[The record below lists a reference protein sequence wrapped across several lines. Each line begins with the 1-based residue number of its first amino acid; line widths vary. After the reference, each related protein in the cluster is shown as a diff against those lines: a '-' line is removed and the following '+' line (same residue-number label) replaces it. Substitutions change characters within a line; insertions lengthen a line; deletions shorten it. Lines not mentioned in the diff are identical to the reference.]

1 MSVIVGFN
9 NNYGRTYSI
18 PARRNINE
26 LGYSKVLKSKT
37 DLNEISFTAN
47 RVGVAVNGL
56 RTAINHS
63 RVGVAVNH
71 SRIGVAVNELESAFV
86 MNSPKNII
94 NTCSVGLGITTGLS
108 TQIPGAGMML
118 KTFFLDQMIRRL
130 ANHHKIPYKK
140 EPLKI
145 ATATM
150 ATMTVC
156 DTPLDPIKYI
166 PVIGNFVS
174 ATSNFAFA
182 KMVGKLIDK
191 QLSFNH
197 SMQVKIG
204 VKSMQGEIKILTD
217 NGLGK
222 GVKVLESLKGVKVL
236 ESLKRKGFDI
246 GTDRGINYLTKLKD
260 EGIIDKKIDTAIN
273 CVNKGL
279 NNGIIRKG
287 INSLKTIKD
296 KGVNFFKGLF

>member
-18 PARRNINE
+18 PSRRNINE
-26 LGYSKVLKSKT
+26 LGSSKVLKSKT

-71 SRIGVAVNELESAFV
+71 SRVGVAVNELESAFV

-94 NTCSVGLGITTGLS
+94 NSCSVGLGITTGLS
-108 TQIPGAGMML
+108 TQIPGAGMAL

-130 ANHHKIPYKK
+130 ANHHNIPYKN

-156 DTPLDPIKYI
+156 DTPLDLIKYI

-222 GVKVLESLKGVKVL
+222 GVKVLESLK
-236 ESLKRKGFDI
+236 RKGI
-246 GTDRGINYLTKLKD
+246 NKGTDRGINYLTKLKD

-287 INSLKTIKD
+287 INSLKTLKD
-296 KGVNFFKGLF
+296 NGVNFFKGLF